1 VEPIT
6 IDRLEPY
13 TDDRGNSIE
22 IIGEAPDTAVR
33 ILFRGGNNRVRIE
46 TPARIGRLEVNFD
59 CDNGALT
66 IGPSKGV
73 PAFASTMRIGQDS
86 AVRIGANVST
96 TSVVSIS
103 ATEGTTVTIGD
114 DVMFASGNDI
124 RADDG
129 HPIFDVNT
137 GKRVNV
143 SRSIRIGN
151 HVWLGRL
158 AVILGG
164 AEIGDGSVIG
174 YGSLVTGRITNNCVA
189 VGTPARAVRYD
200 IAWERPHLSLVRPF
214 YKPDG
219 STVPHSP
226 YWATSV
232 RPKGTAKGLPRR
244 LLSGARRRVRR
255 LLSAGRRRIGRI
267 AAPLGR

>member
-1 VEPIT
+1 
-6 IDRLEPY
+6 
-13 TDDRGNSIE
+13 
-22 IIGEAPDTAVR
+22 
-33 ILFRGGNNRVRIE
+33 
-46 TPARIGRLEVNFD
+46 
-59 CDNGALT
+59 
-66 IGPSKGV
+66 
-73 PAFASTMRIGQDS
+73 
-86 AVRIGANVST
+86 
-96 TSVVSIS
+96 
-103 ATEGTTVTIGD
+103 
-114 DVMFASGNDI
+114 
-124 RADDG
+124 
-129 HPIFDVNT
+129 
-137 GKRVNV
+137 
-143 SRSIRIGN
+143 
-151 HVWLGRL
+151 
-158 AVILGG
+158 
-164 AEIGDGSVIG
+164 
-174 YGSLVTGRITNNCVA
+174 VTGRITNNCVA

>member
-1 VEPIT
+1 MDPIT

-13 TDDRGNSIE
+13 TDERGNSVE
-22 IIGEAPDTAVR
+22 VIGDAPDTKVR
-33 ILFRGGNNRVRIE
+33 IVFRGGNNHVRVE
-46 TPARIGRLEVNFD
+46 TPARIARLEVTFD

-73 PAFASTMRIGQDS
+73 PALAATMRIGQDS
-86 AVRIGANVST
+86 TITIGRNVSMT
-96 TSVVSIS
+96 AVLSIS
-103 ATEGTTVTIGD
+103 ATEGTTVSIGD

-129 HPIFDVNT
+129 HPIFDVTT

-158 AVILGG
+158 AVVLGG
-164 AEIGDGSVIG
+164 ADIGDGTVIG

-226 YWATSV
+226 YWARSV
-232 RPKGTAKGLPRR
+232 RPTQTATGLPRR
-244 LLSGARRRVRR
+244 VLSGARRRIRR
-255 LLSAGRRRIGRI
+255 L
-267 AAPLGR
+267 AARLAR